1 MKMCVRIDVIPC
13 ISQFHL
19 FKLAKC
25 QIVVFI
31 YLFIYCFCFYMWEPP
46 FHFYCLFHQIIL
58 VYFLLYSC
66 CLSIFFHFS
75 IIFNIDNFLKIL
87 LAYFDKLLSKTIE
100 RIGRLM
106 LLLSKFKLL
115 LFRRLIEI
123 VVVFD
128 NIFRIQRNS
137 SKTFIWLKVKMK
149 TKRTFVKFIKLIK
162 NKVNFF
168 SKE

>member
-1 MKMCVRIDVIPC
+1 MCVRIDVIPC

-31 YLFIYCFCFYMWEPP
+31 YLFIAFVFICESRP
-46 FHFYCLFHQIIL
+46 FISIVYFIKSIL

-100 RIGRLM
+100 RIGRFM
-106 LLLSKFKLL
+106 LLLSNLNWLFSLL

-137 SKTFIWLKVKMK
+137 SKTFIWLKVK
-149 TKRTFVKFIKLIK
+149 TNIC
-162 NKVNFF
+162 
-168 SKE
+168 

>member
-1 MKMCVRIDVIPC
+1 MPNSCV
-13 ISQFHL
+13 
-19 FKLAKC
+19 
-25 QIVVFI
+25 

-46 FHFYCLFHQIIL
+46 FHFYCLFHQIDPCL
-58 VYFLLYSC
+58 FSSLFLLSVDIF
-66 CLSIFFHFS
+66 SFFHYFYF
-75 IIFNIDNFLKIL
+75 FNIDNFLKIL

-137 SKTFIWLKVKMK
+137 SKTFIWLKVK
-149 TKRTFVKFIKLIK
+149 TNIC
-162 NKVNFF
+162 
-168 SKE
+168 